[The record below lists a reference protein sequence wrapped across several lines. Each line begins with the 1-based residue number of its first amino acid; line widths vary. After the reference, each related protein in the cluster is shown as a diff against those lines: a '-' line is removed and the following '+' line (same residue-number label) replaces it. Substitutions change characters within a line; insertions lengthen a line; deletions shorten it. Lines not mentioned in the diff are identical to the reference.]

1 MEKTKPPRQLCLSVS
16 RRNQRY
22 LDLLEE
28 YAILHNSCISHTFFQ
43 ILKEYNTFKVM
54 EAQSK

>member
-28 YAILHNSCISHTFFQ
+28 YSILHNSCMSNTFFT
-43 ILKEYNTFKVM
+43 ILKEYNTLKIM